1 MDGFLDPVMGEGY
14 HPNNIPRVWRSCQNL
29 TKDDEMPSASEMI
42 VQTLEEAGI
51 EYVFG
56 IPGGG
61 TGQIFQ
67 ILETKQDRIKT
78 ILVRHE
84 QVAAIM
90 ADAYGR
96 AAGKPAAIMG
106 QGLFMGSNATFGI
119 MEAMLSSS
127 PMLVITDT
135 SDGGAAQRPA
145 NQSGAGE
152 YGSIDLQSIFKSMTK
167 YTTLAT
173 SPKEAV
179 LGTQMAIKH
188 AVSGRPG
195 PTTVLMRS
203 AAIGGQVDVESPPFI
218 HNASGFLN
226 TSKPAS
232 APVDIEQAIQI
243 LSESKKPVIIAG
255 NGVHVAGAHSELQE
269 LAEQWGIPV
278 ATSYKGKSA
287 ISEDHPL
294 ALGMVGTY
302 GQETANRAVG
312 DADTVLVIGALL
324 RSQETVGERPDIFN
338 PNRQRIIQIDIDER
352 NAGWSFPVELGLI
365 GDAKVILEQLVA
377 ASKAATPDNSG
388 RKEWTDSLPGRRDAG
403 GYHDQPEMH
412 EDSSPVKP
420 QRLIAQLQAT
430 MEPSTIYSL
439 DAGNNRTWMAH
450 LYRAQQA
457 NTFYSPGGTAGMG
470 WALPAAVG
478 LKLVYPNQPVV
489 CVTGDGGYMMTVNAI
504 STAVQYDLP
513 IICVVF
519 NNNSLGMVNDHQP
532 EGHKIASEFHPTN
545 NATVAEG
552 MGAWGVQVSD
562 SKDLPDAL
570 RAAQASGKP
579 AVIDVLIDP
588 GPSPDD
594 WRAGAWRAGQT

>member
-1 MDGFLDPVMGEGY
+1 
-14 HPNNIPRVWRSCQNL
+14 
-29 TKDDEMPSASEMI
+29 MPSASEMI

-106 QGLFMGSNATFGI
+106 QGLFMGSNAAFGI

-152 YGSIDLQSIFKSMTK
+152 YGSIDLQSMFKAMTK

-173 SPKEAV
+173 NPKEAV
-179 LGTQMAIKH
+179 LGAQMAIKH

-195 PTTVLMRS
+195 PATLSMRS
-203 AAIGGQVDVESPPFI
+203 AAISGEVDVEPPPFI
-218 HNASGFLN
+218 HNAAGFLN
-226 TSKPAS
+226 TVKPAS
-232 APVDIEQAIQI
+232 AAVDIERAIQI
-243 LSESKKPVIIAG
+243 LNESKRPVIIAG
-255 NGVHVAGAHSELQE
+255 NGVHVARAHDELQQ
-269 LAEQWGIPV
+269 LAEQWGMPV

-294 ALGMVGTY
+294 SLGMVGTY
-302 GQETANRAVG
+302 GQEAANKAVG

-338 PNRQRIIQIDIDER
+338 PARQRIIQIDIDER
-352 NAGWSFPVELGLI
+352 NAGWSFPVEIGLI
-365 GDAKVILEQLVA
+365 GDAKAILEQLVE
-377 ASKAATPDNSG
+377 ASKAAAPGNASN
-388 RKEWTDSLPGRRDAG
+388 RSEWTESMQTRRDAAG
-403 GYHDQPEMH
+403 FHDQPEMH

-430 MEPSTIYSL
+430 MSADTIYAL

-478 LKLVYPNQPVV
+478 LKLVYPDQPVV
-489 CVTGDGGYMMTVNAI
+489 CISGDGGYMMTVNAI

-519 NNNSLGMVNDHQP
+519 NNGTLGMVNDHQP
-532 EGHKIASEFHPTN
+532 EGHKIASEFYPTN

-552 MGAWGVQVSD
+552 MGAWGIQIND

-570 RAAQASGKP
+570 RAAQASGRT
-579 AVIDVLIDP
+579 AVIDVIIDP

>member
-1 MDGFLDPVMGEGY
+1 
-14 HPNNIPRVWRSCQNL
+14 
-29 TKDDEMPSASEMI
+29 MPSASEMI
-42 VQTLEEAGI
+42 VQTLEEAGV

-67 ILETKQDRIKT
+67 ILETRQDRIKT
-78 ILVRHE
+78 LLVRHE

-96 AAGKPAAIMG
+96 ASGKPAAIMG

-127 PMLVITDT
+127 PMLILTDT

-188 AVSGRPG
+188 AISGRPG

-203 AAIGGQVDVESPPFI
+203 TAISGQVDVESPPFI

-226 TSKPAS
+226 TAKPAS
-232 APVDIEQAIQI
+232 SPADIQRALEI
-243 LSESKKPVIIAG
+243 LSESRRPIIIAG
-255 NGVHVAGAHSELQE
+255 NGVHVAGAHSELQQ
-269 LAEQWGIPV
+269 LAEHWGIPV

-287 ISEDHPL
+287 ISEDHTL

-302 GQETANRAVG
+302 GQEAANKAVG
-312 DADTVLVIGALL
+312 DADTVLVVGALL
-324 RSQETVGERPDIFN
+324 RSQETVGERPDIFD
-338 PNRQRIIQIDIDER
+338 PNKQRIIQIDIDER

-365 GDAKVILEQLVA
+365 GDAKIILEQMVEASVTASSDNA
-377 ASKAATPDNSG
+377 ARQSWA
-388 RKEWTDSLPGRRDAG
+388 DSMPGGRDAG
-403 GYHDQPEMH
+403 SYHEQPEMH

-420 QRLIAQLQAT
+420 QRLVAQLQAT
-430 MEPSTIYSL
+430 MDPSTIYTL

-450 LYRAQQA
+450 LYRAQHA

-489 CVTGDGGYMMTVNAI
+489 AVTGDGGYMMVVNAI

-519 NNNSLGMVNDHQP
+519 NNNTLGMVNDHQP

-552 MGAWGVQVSD
+552 MGAWGVQVND

-570 RAAQASGKP
+570 RAALASGKP
-579 AVIDVLIDP
+579 AVVDVLIDP
-588 GPSPDD
+588 SPSPDD

>member
-1 MDGFLDPVMGEGY
+1 
-14 HPNNIPRVWRSCQNL
+14 
-29 TKDDEMPSASEMI
+29 MPSASEMI
-42 VQTLEEAGI
+42 VQQLEEAGI

-56 IPGGG
+56 IPGGS
-61 TGQIFQ
+61 TGQIFN
-67 ILETKQDRIKT
+67 ILETRQDRIKT

-96 AAGKPAAIMG
+96 ASGKPAAIMG
-106 QGLFMGSNATFGI
+106 QGLFMGSNASFGI

-127 PMLVITDT
+127 PMVVLTDT
-135 SDGGAAQRPA
+135 SDSGAANRPA

-173 SPKEAV
+173 NPKEAV
-179 LGTQMAIKH
+179 LGTQLAIKH
-188 AVSGRPG
+188 AMSGRPG

-203 AAIGGQVDVESPPFI
+203 AAVGGDVDVESPPFI
-218 HNASGFLN
+218 HNAAGFLN
-226 TSKPAS
+226 TAKPAS
-232 APVDIEQAIQI
+232 APVDIERAMQI
-243 LSESKKPVIIAG
+243 LNESKRPVIIAG
-255 NGVHVAGAHSELQE
+255 NGVHVAGAHSQLQE
-269 LAEQWGIPV
+269 LAEQWGMPV

-287 ISEDHPL
+287 IAEDHPL

-302 GQETANRAVG
+302 GQDTANKAVG

-324 RSQETVGERPDIFN
+324 RSQETVGERPDIFD
-338 PNRQRIIQIDIDER
+338 PNRQRIIQIDIEER
-352 NAGWSFPVELGLI
+352 NAGWSFPIELGLV
-365 GDAKVILEQLVA
+365 GDAAAILDQLVE
-377 ASKAATPDNSG
+377 ASKDAAPGTAGN
-388 RKEWTDSLPGRRDAG
+388 RKDWTDSLPGRRDSG
-403 GYHDQPEMH
+403 SYYELPGMQ
-412 EDSSPVKP
+412 EDSSPVTP
-420 QRLIAQLQAT
+420 QRLVAQLQAT
-430 MEPSTIYSL
+430 LDADSIIAL

-450 LYRAQQA
+450 LYKARQA

-470 WALPAAVG
+470 WAVPAAVG

-519 NNNSLGMVNDHQP
+519 NDNVLGMVHDHQP
-532 EGHKIASEFHPTN
+532 EGHKIASEFFPTN

-552 MGAWGVQVSD
+552 MGAFGIQVSH

-570 RAAQASGKP
+570 RAAQASGRP
-579 AVIDVLIDP
+579 AVVDVLVDHV
-588 GPSPDD
+588 PSPDD
-594 WRAGAWRAGQT
+594 WRAGAWRPGQT

>member
-1 MDGFLDPVMGEGY
+1 
-14 HPNNIPRVWRSCQNL
+14 
-29 TKDDEMPSASEMI
+29 MPSASEMI

-106 QGLFMGSNATFGI
+106 QGLFMGSNAAFGI

-152 YGSIDLQSIFKSMTK
+152 YGSIDLQSMFKAMTK

-173 SPKEAV
+173 NPKEAV
-179 LGTQMAIKH
+179 LGAQMAIKH

-195 PTTVLMRS
+195 PATLLMRS
-203 AAIGGQVDVESPPFI
+203 AAISGEVDVESPPFI
-218 HNASGFLN
+218 HNAAGFLN
-226 TSKPAS
+226 TVKPAS
-232 APVDIEQAIQI
+232 AAVDIERAIQI
-243 LSESKKPVIIAG
+243 LNESKRPVIIAG
-255 NGVHVAGAHSELQE
+255 NGVHVARAHDELQQ
-269 LAEQWGIPV
+269 LAEQWGMPV

-294 ALGMVGTY
+294 SLGMVGTY
-302 GQETANRAVG
+302 GQEAANKAVG

-338 PNRQRIIQIDIDER
+338 PARQRIIQIDIDER
-352 NAGWSFPVELGLI
+352 NAGWSFPVEIGLI
-365 GDAKVILEQLVA
+365 GDAKAILEQLVE
-377 ASKAATPDNSG
+377 ASKAAAPGNASN
-388 RKEWTDSLPGRRDAG
+388 RSEWTESMQTRRDAAG
-403 GYHDQPEMH
+403 FHDQPEMH

-430 MEPSTIYSL
+430 MPADTIYAL

-478 LKLVYPNQPVV
+478 LKLVYPDQPVV
-489 CVTGDGGYMMTVNAI
+489 CISGDGGYMMTVNAI

-519 NNNSLGMVNDHQP
+519 NNGTLGMVNDHQP
-532 EGHKIASEFHPTN
+532 VGHKIASEFYPTN

-552 MGAWGVQVSD
+552 MGAWGIQIND

-570 RAAQASGKP
+570 RAAQASGRT
-579 AVIDVLIDP
+579 AVIDVIIDP

>member
-1 MDGFLDPVMGEGY
+1 
-14 HPNNIPRVWRSCQNL
+14 
-29 TKDDEMPSASEMI
+29 MPSASEMI
-42 VQTLEEAGI
+42 VQTLEEAGV

-67 ILETKQDRIKT
+67 ILETRQDRIKT
-78 ILVRHE
+78 LLVRHE

-96 AAGKPAAIMG
+96 ASGKPAAIMG

-127 PMLVITDT
+127 PMLILTDT

-188 AVSGRPG
+188 AISGRPG

-203 AAIGGQVDVESPPFI
+203 AAISGQVDVESPPFI

-226 TSKPAS
+226 TAKPAS
-232 APVDIEQAIQI
+232 SPADIQRALEI
-243 LSESKKPVIIAG
+243 LSESRRPIIIAG
-255 NGVHVAGAHSELQE
+255 NGVHVAGAHSELQQ
-269 LAEQWGIPV
+269 LAEHWGIPV

-287 ISEDHPL
+287 ISEDHTL

-302 GQETANRAVG
+302 GQEAANKAVG
-312 DADTVLVIGALL
+312 DADTVLVVGALL
-324 RSQETVGERPDIFN
+324 RSQETVGERPDIFD
-338 PNRQRIIQIDIDER
+338 PNKQRIIQIDIDER

-365 GDAKVILEQLVA
+365 GDAKVILEQMVEASVTASSDNA
-377 ASKAATPDNSG
+377 ARQSWADTM
-388 RKEWTDSLPGRRDAG
+388 PGRRDAG

-420 QRLIAQLQAT
+420 QRLVAQLQAT
-430 MEPSTIYSL
+430 MDPSTIYTL

-450 LYRAQQA
+450 LYRAQHA

-489 CVTGDGGYMMTVNAI
+489 AVTGDGGYMMVVNAI

-519 NNNSLGMVNDHQP
+519 NNNTLGMVNDHQP

-552 MGAWGVQVSD
+552 MGAWGVQVND

-570 RAAQASGKP
+570 RAALASGKP
-579 AVIDVLIDP
+579 AVVDVLIDP
-588 GPSPDD
+588 NPSPDD

>member
-1 MDGFLDPVMGEGY
+1 
-14 HPNNIPRVWRSCQNL
+14 
-29 TKDDEMPSASEMI
+29 MPSASEMI

-67 ILETKQDRIKT
+67 ILETKQDRIRT
-78 ILVRHE
+78 LLVRHE

-96 AAGKPAAIMG
+96 ASGKPAAIMG

-127 PMLVITDT
+127 PMLILTDT
-135 SDGGAAQRPA
+135 SDSGAAQRPA

-218 HNASGFLN
+218 HNAAGFLN
-226 TSKPAS
+226 TAKPAS
-232 APVDIEQAIQI
+232 APVDIQKALEI
-243 LSESKKPVIIAG
+243 LSESQRPVIIAG
-255 NGVHVAGAHSELQE
+255 NGVHVAGAHSALQQ
-269 LAEQWGIPV
+269 LAEKLAIPV

-312 DADTVLVIGALL
+312 DSDTILVVGALL
-324 RSQETVGERPDIFN
+324 RSQETVGERPDIFD
-338 PNRQRIIQIDIDER
+338 PNKQRIIQIDIDER

-365 GDAKVILEQLVA
+365 GDAKVILEQMVEASNVA
-377 ASKAATPDNSG
+377 SLDNSK
-388 RKEWTDSLPGRRDAG
+388 RQPWADSMPGRREAG

-412 EDSSPVKP
+412 EESSPVKP

-430 MEPSTIYSL
+430 MDPSTIYTL

-450 LYRAQQA
+450 LYRAQTA

-478 LKLVYPNQPVV
+478 LKLVYPDQPVV
-489 CVTGDGGYMMTVNAI
+489 AVTGDGGYMMVVNAI
-504 STAVQYDLP
+504 STAVQYELP

-519 NNNSLGMVNDHQP
+519 NNNTLGMVNDHQP

-552 MGAWGVQVSD
+552 MGAWGVQVND
-562 SKDLPDAL
+562 SKDIPDAL

-579 AVIDVLIDP
+579 AVIDVIVDP
-588 GPSPDD
+588 DPSPDN

>member
-1 MDGFLDPVMGEGY
+1 
-14 HPNNIPRVWRSCQNL
+14 
-29 TKDDEMPSASEMI
+29 MPSASEMI

-84 QVAAIM
+84 QVAASM

-106 QGLFMGSNATFGI
+106 QGLFMGSNAAFGI

-152 YGSIDLQSIFKSMTK
+152 YGSIDLQSMFKAMTK

-173 SPKEAV
+173 NPKEAV
-179 LGTQMAIKH
+179 LGAQMAIKH

-195 PTTVLMRS
+195 PATLLMRS
-203 AAIGGQVDVESPPFI
+203 AAISGEVDVESPPFI
-218 HNASGFLN
+218 HNAAGFLN
-226 TSKPAS
+226 TVKPAS
-232 APVDIEQAIQI
+232 AAVDIERAIQI
-243 LSESKKPVIIAG
+243 LNESKRPVIIAG
-255 NGVHVAGAHSELQE
+255 NGVHVARAHDELQQ
-269 LAEQWGIPV
+269 LAEQWGMPV

-294 ALGMVGTY
+294 SLGMVGTY
-302 GQETANRAVG
+302 GQEAANKAVG

-338 PNRQRIIQIDIDER
+338 PARQRIIQIDIDER
-352 NAGWSFPVELGLI
+352 NAGWSFPVEIGLI
-365 GDAKVILEQLVA
+365 GDAKAILEQLVE
-377 ASKAATPDNSG
+377 ASKAAAPGNASN
-388 RKEWTDSLPGRRDAG
+388 RSEWTESMQTRRDAAG
-403 GYHDQPEMH
+403 FHDQPEMH

-430 MEPSTIYSL
+430 MSADTIYAL

-478 LKLVYPNQPVV
+478 LKLVYPDQPVV
-489 CVTGDGGYMMTVNAI
+489 CISGDGGYMMTVNAI

-519 NNNSLGMVNDHQP
+519 NNGTLGMVNDHQP
-532 EGHKIASEFHPTN
+532 VGHKIASEFYPTN
-545 NATVAEG
+545 NAAVAEG
-552 MGAWGVQVSD
+552 MGAWGIQIND

-570 RAAQASGKP
+570 RAAQASGRT
-579 AVIDVLIDP
+579 AVIDVIIDP

>member
-1 MDGFLDPVMGEGY
+1 
-14 HPNNIPRVWRSCQNL
+14 
-29 TKDDEMPSASEMI
+29 MPSASEMI

-56 IPGGG
+56 IPGGA

-67 ILETKQDRIKT
+67 VLETKQDRIKT

-106 QGLFMGSNATFGI
+106 QGLFMGSNAAFGI

-152 YGSIDLQSIFKSMTK
+152 YGSIDLQSIFKAMTK

-173 SPKEAV
+173 NPKETV
-179 LGTQMAIKH
+179 LGAQMAIKH

-195 PTTVLMRS
+195 PATLLMRS
-203 AAIGGQVDVESPPFI
+203 AALSGEVDLESPPFI
-218 HNASGFLN
+218 HNAAGFLN
-226 TSKPAS
+226 TVKPAS
-232 APVDIEQAIQI
+232 AAVDIERAIQI
-243 LSESKKPVIIAG
+243 LNESKRPVIIAG
-255 NGVHVAGAHSELQE
+255 NGVHVARAHDELQQ
-269 LAEQWGIPV
+269 LAEQWGMPV

-302 GQETANRAVG
+302 GQEAANKAVG

-338 PNRQRIIQIDIDER
+338 PVRQRIIQIDIDER
-352 NAGWSFPVELGLI
+352 NAGWSFPVEIGLI
-365 GDAKVILEQLVA
+365 GDAKAILEQLVE
-377 ASKAATPDNSG
+377 ASKEAAPGNASN
-388 RKEWTDSLPGRRDAG
+388 RNEWTESMQARRDAAG
-403 GYHDQPEMH
+403 FHDQPEMH

-430 MEPSTIYSL
+430 MPANTIYAL

-478 LKLVYPNQPVV
+478 LKLVYPDQPVV
-489 CVTGDGGYMMTVNAI
+489 CISGDGGYMMTVNAI

-519 NNNSLGMVNDHQP
+519 NNGTLGMVNDHQP
-532 EGHKIASEFHPTN
+532 EGHKIASEFYPTN

-552 MGAWGVQVSD
+552 MGAWGIQIND

-570 RAAQASGKP
+570 RAAQASGRT
-579 AVIDVLIDP
+579 AVIDVIIDP

-594 WRAGAWRAGQT
+594 WRMGAWKAGQT

>member
-1 MDGFLDPVMGEGY
+1 
-14 HPNNIPRVWRSCQNL
+14 
-29 TKDDEMPSASEMI
+29 MPSASEMI

-67 ILETKQDRIKT
+67 VLETKQDRIKT

-203 AAIGGQVDVESPPFI
+203 AAISGQVDVESPPFI

-232 APVDIEQAIQI
+232 SAVDIERAIKI
-243 LSESKKPVIIAG
+243 LSESKRPVIIAG
-255 NGVHVAGAHSELQE
+255 NGVRVARAHTELQE
-269 LAEQWGIPV
+269 LAEQWGMPV

-302 GQETANRAVG
+302 GQETATRAVG
-312 DADTVLVIGALL
+312 DAATVLVIGALL

-365 GDAKVILEQLVA
+365 GDAKVILEQLIE
-377 ASKAATPDNSG
+377 ASKAAAQDNSG

-430 MEPSTIYSL
+430 MEDSTIYTL

-478 LKLVYPNQPVV
+478 LKLVYPDQPVV

-519 NNNSLGMVNDHQP
+519 NNNSLGMVHDHQP
-532 EGHKIASEFHPTN
+532 EGHKIASEFYPTN
-545 NATVAEG
+545 NAVVAEG

-594 WRAGAWRAGQT
+594 WRAGAWRPGQT

>member
-1 MDGFLDPVMGEGY
+1 
-14 HPNNIPRVWRSCQNL
+14 
-29 TKDDEMPSASEMI
+29 MPSASEMI

-67 ILETKQDRIKT
+67 ILESKQDRIKT
-78 ILVRHE
+78 LLVRHE

-96 AAGKPAAIMG
+96 ASGKPAAIMG

-127 PMLVITDT
+127 PMVVITDT

-203 AAIGGQVDVESPPFI
+203 AAISGQVDVESPPFI
-218 HNASGFLN
+218 HNAAGFLN
-226 TSKPAS
+226 TAKPAS
-232 APVDIEQAIQI
+232 APVDIQRALEI
-243 LSESKKPVIIAG
+243 LSQSHRPVIIAG
-255 NGVHVAGAHSELQE
+255 NGVHVARAHAQLQE

-302 GQETANRAVG
+302 GQEVANKAVG

-324 RSQETVGERPDIFN
+324 RSQETVGERPDIFD

-365 GDAKVILEQLVA
+365 GDAKVILEQMVEA
-377 ASKAATPDNSG
+377 TKAAAPDNSG
-388 RKEWTDSLPGRRDAG
+388 RKEWTDSMAGRRDTG

-430 MEPSTIYSL
+430 MDPSTIYAL

-478 LKLVYPNQPVV
+478 LKLVYPDQPVV
-489 CVTGDGGYMMTVNAI
+489 AVTGDGGYMMVVNAI

-519 NNNSLGMVNDHQP
+519 NNGTLGMVNDHQP
-532 EGHKIASEFHPTN
+532 EGHKIASEFYPTN
-545 NATVAEG
+545 NATIAEG
-552 MGAWGVQVSD
+552 MGAWGVQVND

-570 RAAQASGKP
+570 RAAQASGRP
-579 AVIDVLIDP
+579 AVIDVIIDP

>member
-1 MDGFLDPVMGEGY
+1 
-14 HPNNIPRVWRSCQNL
+14 
-29 TKDDEMPSASEMI
+29 MPSASEMI
-42 VQTLEEAGI
+42 VQQLEEAGI

-56 IPGGG
+56 IPGGS
-61 TGQIFQ
+61 TGQIFN
-67 ILETKQDRIKT
+67 ILETRQDRIKT

-96 AAGKPAAIMG
+96 ASGKPAAIMG
-106 QGLFMGSNATFGI
+106 QGLFMGSNASFGI

-127 PMLVITDT
+127 PMVVLTDT
-135 SDGGAAQRPA
+135 SDSGAANRPA

-173 SPKEAV
+173 NPKEAV
-179 LGTQMAIKH
+179 LGTQLAIKH
-188 AVSGRPG
+188 AMSGRPG

-203 AAIGGQVDVESPPFI
+203 AAVGGDVDVESPPFI
-218 HNASGFLN
+218 HNAAGFLN
-226 TSKPAS
+226 TAKPAS
-232 APVDIEQAIQI
+232 APVDIERAVQI
-243 LSESKKPVIIAG
+243 LNESKRPVIIAG
-255 NGVHVAGAHSELQE
+255 NGVHVAGAHSQLQE
-269 LAEQWGIPV
+269 LAEQWGMPV

-287 ISEDHPL
+287 IAEDHPL

-302 GQETANRAVG
+302 GQDTANKAVG

-324 RSQETVGERPDIFN
+324 RSQETVGERPDIFD
-338 PNRQRIIQIDIDER
+338 PNRQRIIQIDIEER
-352 NAGWSFPVELGLI
+352 NAGWSFPIELGLV
-365 GDAKVILEQLVA
+365 GDAAAILDQLVE
-377 ASKAATPDNSG
+377 ASKDAAPGTAGN
-388 RKEWTDSLPGRRDAG
+388 RKDWTDSLPGRRDSG
-403 GYHDQPEMH
+403 SYYELPGMQ
-412 EDSSPVKP
+412 EDSSPVTP
-420 QRLIAQLQAT
+420 QRLVAQLQAT
-430 MEPSTIYSL
+430 LDADSIIAL

-450 LYRAQQA
+450 LYKARQA

-470 WALPAAVG
+470 WAVPAAVG

-519 NNNSLGMVNDHQP
+519 NDNVLGMVHDHQP
-532 EGHKIASEFHPTN
+532 EGHKIASEFFPTN

-552 MGAWGVQVSD
+552 MGAFGIQVSH

-570 RAAQASGKP
+570 RAAQASGRP
-579 AVIDVLIDP
+579 AVVDVLVDHV
-588 GPSPDD
+588 PSPDD
-594 WRAGAWRAGQT
+594 WRAGAWRPGQT